1 MRLELTSPA
10 HPYKLIVT
18 LIAFFLMLVIPASAQ
33 YSLYQDYKA
42 TRIGDVITIV
52 LQENISGSSRTEAN
66 SAGASSGSASGAV
79 TGNLSPFL
87 PLFGANTS
95 VDFQSDDRNSA
106 NQRQLLQGN
115 VSARVEDIMPNGDLY
130 VVGSRSTEI
139 NGELHKVEI
148 KGFVRPNDVNNYNEV
163 ISYRLANAEIVY
175 QKDDSL
181 KQMSKQPGFWR
192 KVMWTT
198 LGVGIGVAAYVGI
211 F

>member
-1 MRLELTSPA
+1 MRLELTSPTNS
-10 HPYKLIVT
+10 YKLIFS
-18 LIAFFLMLVIPASAQ
+18 LIVFFLMLVIPASAQ

-52 LQENISGSSRTEAN
+52 LQENISGSTSTEAN
-66 SAGASSGSASGAV
+66 AAGATSGSAQGGV

-87 PLFGANTS
+87 PLFGANAS
-95 VDFQSDDRNSA
+95 VDYKSDDRNSA
-106 NQRQLLQGN
+106 NQRQLLRGN

-139 NGELHKVEI
+139 NGELHKVDV
-148 KGFVRPNDVNNYNEV
+148 KGFVRPNDINNYNEV

-192 KVMWTT
+192 KMMWTT
-198 LGVGIGVAAYVGI
+198 LGVGLGVAAYVG
-211 F
+211 FF